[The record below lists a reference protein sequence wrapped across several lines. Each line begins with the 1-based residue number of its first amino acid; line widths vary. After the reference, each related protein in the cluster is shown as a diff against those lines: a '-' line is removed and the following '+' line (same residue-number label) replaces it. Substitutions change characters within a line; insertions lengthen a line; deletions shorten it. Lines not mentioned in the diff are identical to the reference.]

1 MDIVDCMVGAGKKR
15 RKAKVKLIDV
25 RERVYYSP
33 VSDTIHSFRVL
44 LYPELSKMD
53 YIFIGFL

>member
-1 MDIVDCMVGAGKKR
+1 MVGAGKKR